1 MKCWDLLFITAD
13 LTVTQTLIGN
23 FENNISL
30 TTMENLNLIN
40 FNFIFT
46 ITLQKK
52 VMFDLVLLVLIS
64 TCTIHLEIFGHFRI
78 ARGARC
84 CDSLYNSH
92 FFFQTVIHPLPL
104 SVFSLSFWVAT
115 DPTKTPYCYTP
126 SQVKKVTH
134 VSYRPFQWSSYP
146 HF

>member
-1 MKCWDLLFITAD
+1 MLMKCWDLLFITAD

-64 TCTIHLEIFGHFRI
+64 TCTINLEIFGHFRI
-78 ARGARC
+78 ARG
-84 CDSLYNSH
+84 SLLLWFTFSL
-92 FFFQTVIHPLPL
+92 FFQTVIHPLPL

-126 SQVKKVTH
+126 SQVKKGH
-134 VSYRPFQWSSYP
+134 PC
-146 HF
+146 

>member
-1 MKCWDLLFITAD
+1 MLMKCWDLLFVTAD

-78 ARGARC
+78 ARG
-84 CDSLYNSH
+84 SLLLWFTFSL
-92 FFFQTVIHPLPL
+92 FFQTVIHPLPL

-126 SQVKKVTH
+126 SQVKKGH
-134 VSYRPFQWSSYP
+134 PC
-146 HF
+146 

>member
-1 MKCWDLLFITAD
+1 MLMKCWDLLFITAD

-78 ARGARC
+78 ARG
-84 CDSLYNSH
+84 SLLLWFTFSL
-92 FFFQTVIHPLPL
+92 FFQTVIHPLPL

-126 SQVKKVTH
+126 SQVKKGH
-134 VSYRPFQWSSYP
+134 PC
-146 HF
+146 

>member
-1 MKCWDLLFITAD
+1 MLMKCWDLLFITAD

-23 FENNISL
+23 FENDISL

-78 ARGARC
+78 ARG
-84 CDSLYNSH
+84 SLLLWFTFSL
-92 FFFQTVIHPLPL
+92 FFQTVIHPLPL

-126 SQVKKVTH
+126 SQVKKGH
-134 VSYRPFQWSSYP
+134 PC
-146 HF
+146 